1 MSKQQMSKNEPVDK
15 TVDLKLGKW
24 REKSIAMEEERK
36 KEEEERRQRGKFKCF
51 MQDFTGWVNKEP
63 KTAAGA
69 AIGVLVLVILLVSL
83 ICAVTS
89 KVKPEDYITVS
100 YTGADGYA
108 VAECSVDT
116 EKLYRRLAG
125 KTKDADKQSRYRS
138 LAESVSAAVHQMN
151 IANGQ
156 KVKIEVLFDKELA
169 KELGVKIKA
178 KDYTVR
184 AKGIDAGTKIDL
196 FSNVEVTFAG
206 ISPDADALVTNKWG
220 DEYLGSLIFITDTLE
235 VTVRAEGLSEY
246 VQTPVDIDNAVL
258 SEMQGQIEDT
268 ISAQTENTTFR
279 MLYKATGKTSYLRS
293 SNIEEASDIECLGI
307 YFLKKKETADA
318 VAGPDNYLYFLYQ
331 AVIENDDNEEDVYF
345 AFAYSDGYVT
355 SQGIFDIVHD
365 ENEKRYSCSDD
376 YDRIYE
382 EAIEQNETQYR
393 IEQIQ

>member
-1 MSKQQMSKNEPVDK
+1 
-15 TVDLKLGKW
+15 
-24 REKSIAMEEERK
+24 
-36 KEEEERRQRGKFKCF
+36 
-51 MQDFTGWVNKEP
+51 
-63 KTAAGA
+63 
-69 AIGVLVLVILLVSL
+69 
-83 ICAVTS
+83 
-89 KVKPEDYITVS
+89 
-100 YTGADGYA
+100 
-108 VAECSVDT
+108 
-116 EKLYRRLAG
+116 
-125 KTKDADKQSRYRS
+125 
-138 LAESVSAAVHQMN
+138 
-151 IANGQ
+151 
-156 KVKIEVLFDKELA
+156 
-169 KELGVKIKA
+169 
-178 KDYTVR
+178 
-184 AKGIDAGTKIDL
+184 
-196 FSNVEVTFAG
+196 
-206 ISPDADALVTNKWG
+206 
-220 DEYLGSLIFITDTLE
+220 
-235 VTVRAEGLSEY
+235 
-246 VQTPVDIDNAVL
+246 
-258 SEMQGQIEDT
+258 MQGQIEDT